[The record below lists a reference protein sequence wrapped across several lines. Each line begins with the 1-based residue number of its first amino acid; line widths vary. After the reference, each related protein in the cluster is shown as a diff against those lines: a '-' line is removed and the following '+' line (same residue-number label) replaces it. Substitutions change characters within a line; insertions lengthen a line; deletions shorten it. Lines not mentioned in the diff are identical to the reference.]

1 MPLPTVT
8 DLKAYLRIETTTEDA
23 LLSRL
28 LTAATQYVEGY
39 IGLPVSARTFTYTAQ
54 DASIVSAPSIVL
66 PHRPVSVTSIVDGD
80 GVAMAVADY
89 RVDAGAGI
97 IYAATGLTF
106 WNMPY
111 VVTYG
116 AGLSLRADYPAT
128 EAMVGQ
134 VIIDVA
140 CELYQQRTPR
150 AASETGAGTSISW
163 DTSREMA
170 ARTEKAVRHLRLA
183 VAS

>member
-1 MPLPTVT
+1 MPLPTVA
-8 DLKAYLRIETTTEDA
+8 DLKAYLRIEIATEDA
-23 LLSRL
+23 LLARL
-28 LTAATQYVEGY
+28 LSAATQYVEGY
-39 IGLPVSARTFTYTAQ
+39 IGLPVSARTFTFTARA
-54 DASIVSAPSIVL
+54 DGIVSAPSIVL
-66 PHRPVSVTSIVDGD
+66 PHRPVSVTSITDGD
-80 GVAMAVADY
+80 GVVMAASDY
-89 RVDAGAGI
+89 SVDAGSGI
-97 IYAATGLTF
+97 IYAATGLAF

-111 VVTYG
+111 TVTYG

-150 AASETGAGTSISW
+150 AASETGAGTSIAW